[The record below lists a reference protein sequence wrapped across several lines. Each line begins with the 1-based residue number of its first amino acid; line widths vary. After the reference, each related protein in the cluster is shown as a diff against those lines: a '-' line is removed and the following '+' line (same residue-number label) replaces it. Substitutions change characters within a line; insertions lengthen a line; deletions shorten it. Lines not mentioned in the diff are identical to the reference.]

1 MSQVLDDVS
10 RLHDL
15 RAVELIAP
23 DTSDLLSWTRAM
35 DEFNTLS
42 RQLVDSGD
50 LIELIEECEFR
61 ERVRNLY
68 F

>member
-1 MSQVLDDVS
+1 MTTLSDVE

-23 DTSDLLSWTRAM
+23 DTSDLLSWTRAQ
-35 DEFNTLS
+35 DEFNALS
-42 RQLVDSGD
+42 RQMIDSGE
-50 LIELIEECEFR
+50 LIELVETCGF
-61 ERVRNLY
+61 ERRIRNLY